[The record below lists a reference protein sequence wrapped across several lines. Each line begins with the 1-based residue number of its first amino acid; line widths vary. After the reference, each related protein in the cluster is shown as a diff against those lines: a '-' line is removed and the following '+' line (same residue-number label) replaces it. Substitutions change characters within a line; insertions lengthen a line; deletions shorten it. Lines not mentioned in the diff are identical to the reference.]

1 MIRRPAMAALGVA
14 AALLL
19 SACSPTMEEV
29 SPGPSASAP
38 VSAVP
43 SPSLSPA
50 LEFAGQF
57 DHYNDSVDPH
67 DFIISAGELDG
78 QPCYQLD
85 NEEYGVTV
93 LVPENGYEVQAVVL
107 YQGRQTTFEMPTFL
121 LGYGTVSGSA
131 SLSLEDL
138 TGDGIPDLVYIYGG
152 GGTGR
157 WGDQA
162 KVIDLTAMEERPV
175 TWDDALLEGAVQLQ
189 FAALWEDEDGNPQAV
204 YQVTGPDG
212 ETVYGGF
219 YYGSDVPPSQ
229 ASVFTHG
236 YIEHIALADGQLVLS
251 SAFSAGLSADPSLS
265 GLGTLSAPFAYD
277 PDAGSFSLVPDFTL
291 SLYEPVAADAVDGT

>member
-1 MIRRPAMAALGVA
+1 MSRRTALAVLGVA

-19 SACSPTMEEV
+19 AACSPMVEEV
-29 SPGPSASAP
+29 SPISSVSLP
-38 VSAVP
+38 VSAAPSP
-43 SPSLSPA
+43 SPSLA

-57 DHYNDSVDPH
+57 GHYNDSLDPH
-67 DFIISAGELDG
+67 DFTISAGELDG

-93 LVPENGYEVQAVVL
+93 LVPENGYEVQAVVR
-107 YQGRQTTFEMPTFL
+107 YQGQQTTFEMPTFL

-131 SLSLEDL
+131 SLFLEDL
-138 TGDGIPDLVYIYGG
+138 TGDGTPDLVYIYGG
-152 GGTGR
+152 GGTGQ
-157 WGDQA
+157 WGDHA
-162 KVIDLTAMEERPV
+162 KVIDLAAMEERPV
-175 TWDDALLEGAVQLQ
+175 TRDDAVLEGAVQLQ
-189 FAALWEDEDGNPQAV
+189 FVALREDEDSDPQAI

-219 YYGSDVPPSQ
+219 YYGLGLDVPPSQ
-229 ASVFTHG
+229 APVFTYG

-265 GLGTLSAPFAYD
+265 GLGTLSAPFTYD
-277 PDAGSFSLVPDFTL
+277 PDSGSFSLVPDFTL
-291 SLYEPVAADAVDGT
+291 SLYEPVSPSR